1 MKGGSVG
8 ATSAGGPAFGFSGDG
23 VTGLPVTWSERSFC
37 LSLHTLRR
45 RRRVLLQPSEGTTK
59 IMNWLILIGAGLCEC
74 GFTFCLGKAR
84 LATGWEAAGWYTGF
98 VVVSALSMILLAK
111 AAKTIP
117 IGTAYPVW
125 TGIGAIGTVL
135 IGILVFKE
143 PASFWRLFFIFTL
156 IASVIGLRM
165 V

>member
-1 MKGGSVG
+1 MRMSIF
-8 ATSAGGPAFGFSGDG
+8 AYP
-23 VTGLPVTWSERSFC
+23 
-37 LSLHTLRR
+37 LRR
-45 RRRVLLQPSEGTTK
+45 RRRVLLQPSEGTTM
-59 IMNWLILIGAGLCEC
+59 IMNWLILIVAGLCEC
-74 GFTFCLGKAR
+74 GFTFCLGKAK
-84 LATGWEAAGWYTGF
+84 LTTGWEAAGWYTGF

-117 IGTAYPVW
+117 
-125 TGIGAIGTVL
+125 IGAIGTVL

>member
-1 MKGGSVG
+1 MPDLRHNTGKNRVKSGPI
-8 ATSAGGPAFGFSGDG
+8 AGKIAIY
-23 VTGLPVTWSERSFC
+23 LC
-37 LSLHTLRR
+37 TLRR

-59 IMNWLILIGAGLCEC
+59 IMNWVILIVAGLCEC
-74 GFTFCLGKAR
+74 GFTFCLGKAK
-84 LATGWEAAGWYTGF
+84 LATGWEAAGWYAGF
-98 VVVSALSMILLAK
+98 VVVSALSMLLLAK